1 MKKFVLIAA
10 FLFSQADI
18 LTAQEK
24 TGVGIIP
31 FTYVTGSANL
41 KDVYSIQETV
51 TNAFVKTKRFNIVDR
66 SKMDALKREKDL
78 QKSEDFIDGN
88 VIQQGVSLGAD
99 YLISGHVIAAQAER
113 METAPDSR
121 TGQVTITYKSKLSI
135 ALKVIDVATGQVI
148 VSETIEPKAGSL
160 LGGMMGMAPSTP
172 EAAITKAISGIV
184 GKVDEFV
191 GINFPVSFPIAEI
204 LEKDGKGSA
213 TKILIAG
220 GSGFGLKKGD
230 KLKVVEVVDMEVN
243 GKKLQRKKEIGELKV
258 SKVDDESFSTCSV
271 SSGGVDINSKFE
283 AKSKILIMTK
293 D

>member
-1 MKKFVLIAA
+1 MSSVDPTL
-10 FLFSQADI
+10 D
-18 LTAQEK
+18 QEIMNSIVARYPRK
-24 TGVGIIP
+24 RSAIMPLLHYVQSVAG
-31 FTYVTGSANL
+31 YVTN
-41 KDVYSIQETV
+41 
-51 TNAFVKTKRFNIVDR
+51 
-66 SKMDALKREKDL
+66 
-78 QKSEDFIDGN
+78 
-88 VIQQGVSLGAD
+88 
-99 YLISGHVIAAQAER
+99 
-113 METAPDSR
+113 
-121 TGQVTITYKSKLSI
+121 
-135 ALKVIDVATGQVI
+135 
-148 VSETIEPKAGSL
+148 
-160 LGGMMGMAPSTP
+160 
-172 EAAITKAISGIV
+172 SGI
-184 GKVDEFV
+184 E
-191 GINFPVSFPIAEI
+191 NIAEI